1 MPKARRAQKEELMEQ
16 LKSNRSSADGANYRD
31 QARMPVNDAN
41 GYEESLVPVSNLKC
55 LGSLHCSQ
63 YQTTAT
69 FYVEPAKDH
78 RSLRHLVV
86 LYENG
91 RPQFRAGIPDEWSEA
106 DLMRHVMV
114 EGDENNA

>member
-1 MPKARRAQKEELMEQ
+1 MLSRQKITE
-16 LKSNRSSADGANYRD
+16 ACA
-31 QARMPVNDAN
+31 
-41 GYEESLVPVSNLKC
+41 
-55 LGSLHCSQ
+55 
-63 YQTTAT
+63 
-69 FYVEPAKDH
+69 
-78 RSLRHLVV
+78 HLVV